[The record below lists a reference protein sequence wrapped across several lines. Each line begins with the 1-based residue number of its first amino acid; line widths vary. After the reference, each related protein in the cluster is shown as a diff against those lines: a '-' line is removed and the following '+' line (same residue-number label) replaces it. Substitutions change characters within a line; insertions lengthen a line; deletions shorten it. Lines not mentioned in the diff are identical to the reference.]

1 MRSIAASG
9 IPFTSGWFGLFCA
22 PLNETVGTRR
32 PLTRISVS
40 SGPNAM
46 LGQPGRDRFY
56 GNGGDDI
63 IDARDGVRDFSIQC
77 GRGSAGEGRAL
88 TDSFDP
94 PSTACAERVHGEPV
108 PGLNNS
114 G

>member
-1 MRSIAASG
+1 MEGSFDNDILIG
-9 IPFTSGWFGLFCA
+9 D
-22 PLNETVGTRR
+22 
-32 PLTRISVS
+32 
-40 SGPNAM
+40 SGPNSM

-56 GNGGDDI
+56 GNGGEDV

-77 GRGSAGEGRAL
+77 GKGHEATKTRAATGTPSGRAL

-94 PSTACAERVHGEPV
+94 QPFNCAFVKHGNPV
-108 PGLNNS
+108 PGLN

>member
-1 MRSIAASG
+1 MEGSFDWDILIG
-9 IPFTSGWFGLFCA
+9 D
-22 PLNETVGTRR
+22 
-32 PLTRISVS
+32 

-46 LGQPGRDRFY
+46 LGQPGADSFY
-56 GNGGDDI
+56 GNGGDDM

-77 GRGSAGEGRAL
+77 GRGEPPRKIKVRGKGGKTQIRETEGTGLPAGRAI

-94 PSTACAERVHGEPV
+94 GPYNCAFVKHGTPV
-108 PGLNNS
+108 PGLN